1 MSEARFDFH
10 SLTPDA
16 VLDAVESL
24 GVYPETGLLPLN
36 SYENR
41 VYQFRAEDGRRYV
54 TKFYRPQR
62 WSETQIREEH
72 QFAQELLEAE
82 VPVAAPIAIEG
93 DTLFEHEG
101 YRFALWHSV
110 GGRQFEVDNLDQLEG
125 VGRFLGRLHQVGSR
139 APFAHRPA
147 LSVAEFGHQARE
159 VLQQQAELGPH
170 IETPFFTVLDQ
181 VMAKIEAPL
190 SAPVTTLRLHGDMH
204 PGNILWVDEG
214 PSFVDLD
221 DARSGPAI
229 QDLWM
234 MLNGDRQSQLL
245 QLDVL
250 LEGYETFASLDSREL
265 KLIEPLRALRMIN
278 YLAWLTK
285 RWSDPAFPRNFP
297 WFGTDKFWEQQVL
310 ALKEQLAAL
319 DEPPLSLVPDY
330 NP

>member
-10 SLTPDA
+10 SLTPDR

-24 GVYPETGLLPLN
+24 GVYPDTGLLPLN

-62 WSETQIREEH
+62 WSEAQIREEH
-72 QFAQELLEAE
+72 QFAQELMESE
-82 VPVAAPIAIEG
+82 VPVAAPIAIDGE
-93 DTLFEHEG
+93 TLFEHDG

-110 GGRQFEVDNLDQLEG
+110 GGRQFEVDNLDQLEA
-125 VGRFLGRLHQVGSR
+125 VGRFLGRLHQVGR
-139 APFAHRPA
+139 RQPFQHRPA
-147 LSVAEFGHQARE
+147 LSVAEFGFEARE

-181 VMAKIEAPL
+181 VLARIEAPL
-190 SAPVTTLRLHGDMH
+190 AESMTQLRLHGDMH

-221 DARSGPAI
+221 DARTGPAI

-234 MLNGDRQSQLL
+234 MLNGDRASQLL

-265 KLIEPLRALRMIN
+265 KWIEPLRALRMIN

-319 DEPPLSLVPDY
+319 DEPPLSLTPDY
-330 NP
+330 TP